1 MNTTTQIDPA
11 TLDLLQKIV
20 SAARR
25 GATGEALSIGEGSV
39 GRVGDPAPVHAL
51 LGRLSC
57 ERGEFTAGIAH
68 LRKALDKLPDDIAVR
83 CDLVAALTQTGALV
97 EALDLC
103 DRDRAMADP
112 SLQLARFRAYLA
124 QETGDFDTAMAT
136 YRHVVARA
144 PDDFAAWNNLGN
156 ALSGAQDY
164 PAAIDALREA
174 ARLEPLAAPTRINLA
189 SALAAADRNEEAI
202 DCLRTA
208 AADFPDDAKPWVELS
223 HLADLMGRADMA
235 LESLEEAGRRA
246 PRDPEIQVDLGNHRG
261 TAWDMA
267 GAGQAFRAAL
277 VGDPAHGP
285 AFVALAVLMEHDNRA
300 GELPAL
306 VGQAKAAGVAPGAL
320 AMIEAY
326 AFRRGKQWQQG
337 LDAAL
342 SASDDYEPVRRAQ
355 LIGEFRDR
363 LGDAVGAF
371 ASFEEMNRLAA
382 SDPREPN
389 SGGQEYRDM
398 VDRNRAAMTRQWLD
412 GWTPPMPPQARERG
426 SPVILL
432 GFPRSG
438 TTLLDTMLMG
448 HPAVQVYEE
457 RPALVHVEHDL
468 GGIDALPSMDAAAIA
483 RARDDYWRKLA
494 VYAPLTAAP
503 TVIDKMP
510 LYLNKTAIIHRL
522 FPDAQMMLAV
532 RHPMDVVLSC
542 FITNFRPNPAMSNFH
557 DLVRTA
563 ELYDRSMAAFHEA
576 RDLLGLNV
584 FTVAY
589 ERMIVD
595 RDAELRPLFDWL
607 GLDWQ
612 AEALDHQATAAKR
625 GVISTA
631 SYAQVHE
638 PLYTRS
644 AGRWTRYREQLKP
657 VEAILAPWVERFG
670 YSLDDPAMLPPR
682 EVM

>member
-25 GATGEALSIGEGSV
+25 GATGEALSIGNGAV
-39 GRVGDPAPVHAL
+39 DRVRDPAPVHAL

-57 ERGEFTAGIAH
+57 ERGDFAAGIVH
-68 LRKALDKLPDDIAVR
+68 LRTALDKLPDDVAVR
-83 CDLVAALTQTGALV
+83 CDLIAALTQIGALH
-97 EALDLC
+97 EALELC
-103 DRDRAMADP
+103 DRDRALADP

-124 QETGDFDTAMAT
+124 QETGDFDTAIET

-144 PDDFAAWNNLGN
+144 PSDFAAWNNLGN
-156 ALSGAQDY
+156 ALSGTQAY

-174 ARLEPLAAPTRINLA
+174 VRIEPLAAPTRINLA
-189 SALAAADRNEEAI
+189 TALSAADRTEEAI
-202 DCLRTA
+202 DCLRKA

-223 HLADLMGRADMA
+223 HLADRMGRADMA

-277 VGDPAHGP
+277 AGDPAYGP
-285 AFVALAVLMEHDNRA
+285 AFVALAVWMEHDNRA

-306 VGQAKAAGVAPGAL
+306 VDQAKAAGVAPGAL
-320 AMIEAY
+320 AMVEAY
-326 AFRRGKQWQQG
+326 TFRRAEQWQQG

-342 SASDDYEPVRRAQ
+342 AASDEYEPVRRAQ

-363 LGDAVGAF
+363 LGDAAGAF
-371 ASFEEMNRLAA
+371 AAFTDMNGLAA
-382 SDPREPN
+382 VDPREPN

-398 VDRNRAAMTRQWLD
+398 VDHNRATMTRSWLD
-412 GWTPPMPPQARERG
+412 GWTPPAPPQYGERH

-448 HPAVQVYEE
+448 HPSVQVYEE

-468 GGIDALPSMDAAAIA
+468 GGIDALPAMDAAAVA
-483 RARDDYWRKLA
+483 RARGDYWQKMA
-494 VYAPLTAAP
+494 VYAPLTDAP
-503 TVIDKMP
+503 MVIDKMP
-510 LYLNKTAIIHRL
+510 LYLNKTAIIDRL
-522 FPDAQMMLAV
+522 FPDARFILAL

-563 ELYDRSMAAFHEA
+563 ELYDHSMDAFDEA
-576 RDLLGLNV
+576 RALLDLNV

-589 ERMIVD
+589 ERMIAD
-595 RDAELRPLFDWL
+595 RDAELRPLFEWL
-607 GLDWQ
+607 GLDWR
-612 AEALDHQATAAKR
+612 EDALDHQATAAKR
-625 GVISTA
+625 GSISTA

-644 AGRWTRYREQLKP
+644 AGRWARYREQLRP
-657 VEAILAPWVERFG
+657 VEAILAPWIERFG
-670 YSLDDPAMLPPR
+670 YSLDDPTRLPPR